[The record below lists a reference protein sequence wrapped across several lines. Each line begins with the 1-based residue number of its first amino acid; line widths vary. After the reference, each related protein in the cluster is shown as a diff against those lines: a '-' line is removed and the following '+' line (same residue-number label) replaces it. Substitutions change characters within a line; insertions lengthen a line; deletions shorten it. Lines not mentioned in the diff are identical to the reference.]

1 MQVTPFHS
9 MTTGASATPRTA
21 AGSNSGSTPSTGSF
35 GDPTSLFISMLSAEL
50 KSQDPTSP
58 LDPSQMV
65 QQIVSISQLNQLI
78 QMNQTLTGLTPG
90 TTGTTNGSTSGS

>member
-1 MQVTPFHS
+1 MQVTPFTS
-9 MTTGASATPRTA
+9 TTPTAGATN
-21 AGSNSGSTPSTGSF
+21 SNPSTKSGSL

-65 QQIVSISQLNQLI
+65 QQIVSISQLDQLI
-78 QMNQTLTGLTPG
+78 QINQGLQGVEAPA
-90 TTGTTNGSTSGS
+90 TTSTQAS